1 MTSPSQNASRALPSA
16 TPSPM
21 ANAIRALAM
30 DAVEKAKSGHPGM
43 PMGMADVATVL
54 FTKFLKFDPSWPA
67 WPDRDRFVLSAGHG
81 SMLQYALL
89 YLLGY
94 EKITLD
100 EIRNF
105 RQLHSKTPGHPE
117 VDVSCGIETTTGPL
131 GQGIATAVGMALA
144 ERHLNARFGDDL
156 VDHRTYVIASDGDLM
171 EGISHEACAL
181 AGHLKLSRL
190 IVLYDDNGIS
200 IDGDTDLSFS
210 EDVTKRFESYGW
222 DVQSIDGHDSAAVE
236 KAIAAALKT
245 PTPSLI
251 RCKTTIGFG
260 APTKAGTEGCHGSPL
275 GAEEIAGARKAL
287 GWTADPFVVPE
298 DILADWRKA
307 GARHKDT
314 CAAWKTRYEAQGSNL
329 KAALN
334 DDPLTDA
341 KPVLDA
347 LKDKLRSEKPL
358 LATRAA
364 SGKIL
369 ETLVPALPELVG
381 GSADLTGSVN
391 TRVKGMDTLN
401 ARNYAGRYIHYGV
414 REHGMAAAMNGMA
427 LHGGIIPY
435 AGTFLQF
442 ADYCRPAIRLSAL
455 MKLGVVYVMTHDSIG
470 LGEDGPT
477 HQPVEHLAAL
487 RAMPNLNVFRP
498 CDPIEVAECWELA
511 LAATS
516 TPSILSLSRQNL
528 PFVREKAD
536 RENLSA
542 KGAYILKDCDADPGA
557 VLIATGSEISI
568 ALEVKDLL
576 EKQGVPT
583 RVVSMPCMELF
594 AAQAETYRTR
604 VLGTGNPLR
613 VAIEAGVRQGW
624 ERWIGPHG
632 VFVGMTGFGDSAPAP
647 ALYRHFGITAQAI
660 VDAIKTDRKSL
671 SP

>member
-1 MTSPSQNASRALPSA
+1 
-16 TPSPM
+16 
-21 ANAIRALAM
+21 
-30 DAVEKAKSGHPGM
+30 
-43 PMGMADVATVL
+43 
-54 FTKFLKFDPSWPA
+54 
-67 WPDRDRFVLSAGHG
+67 
-81 SMLQYALL
+81 
-89 YLLGY
+89 
-94 EKITLD
+94 
-100 EIRNF
+100 
-105 RQLHSKTPGHPE
+105 
-117 VDVSCGIETTTGPL
+117 
-131 GQGIATAVGMALA
+131 
-144 ERHLNARFGDDL
+144 
-156 VDHRTYVIASDGDLM
+156 M

-557 VLIATGSEISI
+557 VLIATGSEVSI
-568 ALEVKDLL
+568 ALEAKDLL
-576 EKQGVPT
+576 EKLGVPT

-594 AAQAETYRTR
+594 AAQDETYRTR
-604 VLGTGNPLR
+604 VLGTGNPVR
-613 VAIEAGVRQGW
+613 VAIEAGIRQGW

-632 VFVGMTGFGDSAPAP
+632 VFIGMTGFGDSAPAP
-647 ALYRHFGITAQAI
+647 ALYRHFGITAQA
-660 VDAIKTDRKSL
+660 VVEAVTGRH
-671 SP
+671 